1 MIASVQN
8 DLVIDGDNSLDNSSS
23 NTIFVLSEIYENAK
37 KGIFNPKKFD
47 FGDLSKTY
55 SPVVNFYDCETA
67 FETKPSNKI
76 TFKCLICKKI

>member
-37 KGIFNPKKFD
+37 KGIFNPKKF
-47 FGDLSKTY
+47 SVRT
-55 SPVVNFYDCETA
+55 NFLIRINIQICVIH
-67 FETKPSNKI
+67 KQCRL
-76 TFKCLICKKI
+76 FKRADA